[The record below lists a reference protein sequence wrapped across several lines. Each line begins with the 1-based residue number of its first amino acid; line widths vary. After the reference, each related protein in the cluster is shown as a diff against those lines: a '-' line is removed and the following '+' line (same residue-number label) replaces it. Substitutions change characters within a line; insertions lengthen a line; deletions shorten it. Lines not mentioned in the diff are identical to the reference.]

1 MSRNI
6 LAVIIGIVFSIIFL
20 ELTIKFCAIMGIGPI
35 GEEIIAIK
43 KCLLKIIFETYG
55 FNLMQ
60 QISNFS
66 RFLYFLLFFYLQ
78 G

>member
-43 KCLLKIIFETYG
+43 KCLLKIILK
-55 FNLMQ
+55 LMV
-60 QISNFS
+60 
-66 RFLYFLLFFYLQ
+66 LT
-78 G
+78 